1 MKNPEEATDIVIVIP
16 VFNEEGNILPLADE
30 VASTACKAGWNYQI
44 LFVDDAS
51 SDRTWDEI
59 DQAHQQNPLVVGL
72 CHPRNLGQSA
82 ALWTGF
88 KSSQSVYIATLDGD
102 RQNDPADLPRLRA
115 EMETS
120 DFACGFRRNRNDT
133 TVRRISSRLARWA
146 RQLVLR
152 SDFQDTGC
160 AMRVFRRDCLSAVFC
175 FNGLHRFMPIL
186 VAGGAFRTREIEV
199 NHRSRS
205 VGVSKYGIWN
215 RLGRGIVDLFAV
227 AWYLRRQIPRTS
239 PCRKIPASLPHL
251 PKTPPPA

>member
-1 MKNPEEATDIVIVIP
+1 VNTPEAPLDIVIVIP
-16 VFNEEGNILPLADE
+16 VFNEEGNILPLARE
-30 VASTACKAGWNYQI
+30 VASTASRAGWHYQV

-51 SDRTWDEI
+51 KDRTWDEI
-59 DQAHQQNPLVVGL
+59 GQAHQENPLIGGL

-88 KSSQSVYIATLDGD
+88 TWSQSVYIATLDGD

-115 EMETS
+115 EMETA
-120 DFACGFRRNRNDT
+120 DFACGFRRNRNDS
-133 TVRRISSRLARWA
+133 TVRRISSRIARWA
-146 RQLVLR
+146 RRLVLR

-160 AMRVFRRDCLSAVFC
+160 AMRVFRRECLRAVFC

-186 VAGGAFRTREIEV
+186 VAGAGFRTQEIEV
-199 NHRSRS
+199 NHRARS

-227 AWYLRRQIPRTS
+227 AWYLRRQIPHIS
-239 PCRKIPASLPHL
+239 PVRQISVDSPHV
-251 PKTPPPA
+251 PHMPPPA